1 MSSSVRTAGGRG
13 SSALRKA
20 CWRKGFCA
28 SYAANKNDARLVL
41 GPTHLAPTITGRH
54 DRHLGGYTASSS
66 AWARF
71 PTLGRL
77 TDRQQPADDK
87 HSENSPVSTA
97 AAVPACGICQNAH
110 GFRNETCR
118 AHSDLAVVERT
129 TRVRLFCDPLS
140 AECSSSR
147 QRLGLA
153 STLPVQSGPQR
164 RPRPGGWASTGKAW
178 RREPSRLRLV
188 RVHSG

>member
-1 MSSSVRTAGGRG
+1 
-13 SSALRKA
+13 
-20 CWRKGFCA
+20 
-28 SYAANKNDARLVL
+28 VL

-66 AWARF
+66 AWARY

-77 TDRQQPADDK
+77 TDRQQPVDDK

-97 AAVPACGICQNAH
+97 AAVPAYGISQNAH

-164 RPRPGGWASTGKAW
+164 RPRPGGWASTGKALAA
-178 RREPSRLRLV
+178 RAFTPSSSPCPQWVACQGSVVTSIVGRAGCGCSDF
-188 RVHSG
+188 HSERAICE